1 MNFKLPHNVRTP
13 GIITTVTQEI
23 DVRRLSDSQFV
34 RLRNC
39 ATRGW
44 VLGTGYISA
53 ILGSLAERHSL
64 MAPVIAHRSY
74 NNIYVFHEVFDR
86 KTATYDPKMVEEI
99 MNLSDVR
106 QRFYDSQKG
115 RSTGNAS
122 MSKVT
127 DGGLC
132 LVGWVDENPDVL
144 RKEIINRMHHVPLF
158 DSSMKALAE
167 IVETRPHVET
177 HRQVH

>member
-1 MNFKLPHNVRTP
+1 MNVKLPHNYRTP

-23 DVRRLSDSQFV
+23 DVRRLSDSQYV

-44 VLGTGYISA
+44 VLGSGYVSS
-53 ILGSLAERHSL
+53 ILASLAERHSL
-64 MAPVIAHRSY
+64 MAPVLAQRSY
-74 NNIYVFHEVFDR
+74 QNIYVFHEVFDR
-86 KTATYDPKMVEEI
+86 KTATYDSKLVEEI

-122 MSKVT
+122 MSQVT
-127 DGGLC
+127 TGGLC
-132 LVGWVDENPDVL
+132 LVGWVDENPNVL
-144 RKEIINRMHHVPLF
+144 RKELISRLYHVPGF
-158 DSSMKALAE
+158 VSSCKALTE